1 MIHVGPYR
9 PRHLLPFDTY
19 TVHVGNMREPGVQRT
34 HLTLA
39 LQTAARFIRERRG
52 KRVVI
57 CHPVY
62 GVVAVVRPLGRD
74 TVVIWKPDPHTA
86 DILRCDLC
94 RFRLW
99 VRFVGL
105 DFDRPGH
112 LGLKKRN
119 VSQTAQIRF

>member
-1 MIHVGPYR
+1 
-9 PRHLLPFDTY
+9 
-19 TVHVGNMREPGVQRT
+19 MREPGVQRT

-86 DILRCDLC
+86 DILHAAIFVVFGCG
-94 RFRLW
+94 FVLW
-99 VRFVGL
+99 ALILIGL
-105 DFDRPGH
+105 AIWG
-112 LGLKKRN
+112 
-119 VSQTAQIRF
+119 

>member
-19 TVHVGNMREPGVQRT
+19 TVHVSNMREPGVQRT

-86 DILRCDLC
+86 DILHAAIFVVFGCG
-94 RFRLW
+94 FVLW
-99 VRFVGL
+99 ALILIGL
-105 DFDRPGH
+105 ALWG
-112 LGLKKRN
+112 
-119 VSQTAQIRF
+119 

>member
-86 DILRCDLC
+86 DILHAAIFVVFGCG
-94 RFRLW
+94 FVLW
-99 VRFVGL
+99 ALILIGL
-105 DFDRPGH
+105 AIWG
-112 LGLKKRN
+112 
-119 VSQTAQIRF
+119 